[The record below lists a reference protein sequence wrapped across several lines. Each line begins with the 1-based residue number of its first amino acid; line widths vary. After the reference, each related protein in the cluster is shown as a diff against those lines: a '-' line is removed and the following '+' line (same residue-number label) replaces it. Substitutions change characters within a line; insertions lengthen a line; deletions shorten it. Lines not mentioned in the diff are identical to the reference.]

1 MSRTLAW
8 ESERKK
14 PFLYDG
20 ARLVAVLEEHKHARL
35 RQEEERRRL
44 RVRETSI
51 TAIVFSGTCKNT
63 LMKSSAEPQELT

>member
-20 ARLVAVLEEHKHARL
+20 ARLVAVLEEHKQARL

-44 RVRETSI
+44 RVRENI
-51 TAIVFSGTCKNT
+51 TAIVWHR
-63 LMKSSAEPQELT
+63 QEH

>member
-44 RVRETSI
+44 RVRYHKHHCNCLPL
-51 TAIVFSGTCKNT
+51 AP
-63 LMKSSAEPQELT
+63 ARRR

>member
-20 ARLVAVLEEHKHARL
+20 ARLVAVLEEHKQARL

-44 RVRETSI
+44 RVRENI
-51 TAIVFSGTCKNT
+51 TAIVW
-63 LMKSSAEPQELT
+63 LWHLQEHANELLC